1 MSLSGGLAKN
11 IEVRRASDPY
21 LSTIV
26 FGFKPLNFDL
36 DIF

>member
-11 IEVRRASDPY
+11 IEVLRASDPY
-21 LSTIV
+21 LSTMAL
-26 FGFKPLNFDL
+26 GFKPLNFDF